1 MDCMSTPISKKKY
14 QGIVVDTSS
23 SQATENKDTKE
34 IMLRWRIMDGC
45 PLL

>member
-1 MDCMSTPISKKKY
+1 MKHKEVPGDI
-14 QGIVVDTSS
+14 VDTFQ
-23 SQATENKDTKE
+23 SQTIEKKETKE